1 MKTLKI
7 TIILVLTLI
16 TIPTAGQTITLDLS
30 KKLALKNN
38 KTLKE
43 AKLNLKIS
51 EKVKQHAFTKYF
63 PKVNA
68 SAFALRSSDYLLK
81 IRTPEMNLPIYDGN
95 PANLA
100 TATQFAY
107 IPPMNIQS
115 LDYANT
121 AIITAIQPI
130 YTGGRIKNGNKL
142 ANLGK
147 EVSQYQLNL
156 SINQVLATT
165 ESYYWQLVA
174 LKEKKATLKSYEKML
189 LTLQKEV
196 QDFYDAGLVTKS
208 DLLKVKLALNKIEAN
223 KLKLDNGT
231 ELLKMV
237 FSQHIGIPYQKTMN
251 VNDSII
257 SVLPPE
263 TYYIEPS
270 LGLKNRQEYKML
282 NKAIDAEVLQKK
294 MTKGEFLPE
303 LAVGA
308 GELYLDAYK
317 QKNNYGLAF
326 ATLSIPLSDW
336 WGGTY
341 KMQKHAIK
349 IKIAKNNLDE
359 KSELLQLQISKAYKD
374 LINSYKQIAVAKIA
388 LKQSLEYQKELEDN
402 YDAGLTSTSDL
413 LDAKA
418 LAQQAKDEFIDA
430 KSQYKIKVATY
441 LLSVGKTT
449 E

>member
-7 TIILVLTLI
+7 TIILILTLI
-16 TIPTAGQTITLDLS
+16 TIPTTGQTITLDLS

-43 AKLNLKIS
+43 AKLNLKVS
-51 EKVKQHAFTKYF
+51 EKVKQNAFTKYF
-63 PKVNA
+63 PKVSA
-68 SAFALRSSDYLLK
+68 SAFAIRSSDYLLK
-81 IRTPEMNLPIYDGN
+81 IKTPEMNLPIYDGN

-107 IPPMNIQS
+107 VPPMNIQS

-156 SINQVLATT
+156 SLNQVLATT

-174 LKEKKATLKSYEKML
+174 LKEKKTTLKSYEKML

-237 FSQHIGIPYQKTMN
+237 FSQYIGIPYQKTVN

-257 SVLPPE
+257 AILPPE

-282 NKAIDAEVLQKK
+282 NKAVAAEVLQKK

-308 GELYLDAYK
+308 SELYLDAYK
-317 QKNNYGLAF
+317 QKNSYGLAF
-326 ATLSIPLSDW
+326 ATLSIPISDW
-336 WGGTY
+336 WGGAY

-349 IKIAKNNLDE
+349 IEIAKNNLDE

-374 LINSYKQIAVAKIA
+374 LTNSYKQIAVAKTA
-388 LKQSLEYQKELEDN
+388 LKQSLAYQKELEDN
-402 YDAGLTSTSDL
+402 YDAGISNTSDL
-413 LDAKA
+413 LEARA
-418 LAQQAKDEFIDA
+418 LAQKAKDNVIDT
-430 KSQYKIKVATY
+430 KTNYKIKVANY
-441 LLSVGKTT
+441 LLAIGKTVK
-449 E
+449 